1 MAAGEVIVLSGT
13 SASGKTTL
21 ARELQRRAEIPLQYI
36 PLDSFIDM
44 LPCWDDPV
52 FAAMEV
58 GYHHAVAATARAGN
72 HVVTDHF
79 LPRLDLD
86 LYRGLRVLLVGVHCP
101 LEELLRREARRPEER
116 RGFAAAQYAHLHD
129 GREYDVEVDT
139 ARSTPAECADAVLG
153 CRHREAFE
161 RMAAAAPDV
170 RPHR

>member
-1 MAAGEVIVLSGT
+1 MAAAEIVVLSGT

-21 ARELQRRAEIPLQYI
+21 AEELQRRSETPLQYI

-44 LPCWDDPV
+44 LPCWDEPV
-52 FAAMEV
+52 FAAMQV

-72 HVVTDHF
+72 NVVSDHF
-79 LPRLDLD
+79 RPDLDLD

-116 RGFAAAQYAHLHD
+116 RGFAAAQFGHLHS

-139 ARSTPAECADAVLG
+139 SVLTPELCADAVLG
-153 CRHREAFE
+153 CGEPGAFD
-161 RMAAAAPDV
+161 RMAAAREVPQ
-170 RPHR
+170 HR

>member
-1 MAAGEVIVLSGT
+1 MTTAEIIVLSGT

-21 ARELQRRAEIPLQYI
+21 ARELQRRAETPLQYM

-44 LPCWDDPV
+44 LPCWEDAV
-52 FAAMEV
+52 FEAMEV

-79 LPRLDLD
+79 RPDLDLE
-86 LYRGLRVLLVGVHCP
+86 LYRGLRILLVGVHCP

-116 RGFAAAQYAHLHD
+116 RGFAAAQFGQLHL

-139 ARSTPAECADAVLG
+139 GLSTPAECADAVLS
-153 CRHREAFE
+153 CRRRGAFDRMVTVREA
-161 RMAAAAPDV
+161 

>member
-1 MAAGEVIVLSGT
+1 MTTAEVIVLSGT

-21 ARELQRRAEIPLQYI
+21 ATELQRRAEVPLQYM

-44 LPCWDDPV
+44 LPCWDDAV
-52 FAAMEV
+52 FTAMEV

-79 LPRLDLD
+79 RPDLDMD

-101 LEELLRREARRPEER
+101 LEELLRREARRPEQR
-116 RGFAAAQYAHLHD
+116 RGFAGAQFGHLHS

-139 ARSTPAECADAVLG
+139 SVLTPELCANAVLG
-153 CRHREAFE
+153 CGELGAFD
-161 RMAAAAPDV
+161 RMAAARQV
-170 RPHR
+170 SQHR